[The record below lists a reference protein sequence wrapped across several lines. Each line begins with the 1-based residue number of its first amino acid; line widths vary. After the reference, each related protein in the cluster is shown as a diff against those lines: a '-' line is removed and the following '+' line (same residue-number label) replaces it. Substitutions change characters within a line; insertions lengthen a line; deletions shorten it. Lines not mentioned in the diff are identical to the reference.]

1 METDIE
7 RWLNFAVKVE
17 NKLQTINTGSYS
29 ENYISSISTLLKELR
44 SEAANFSGTSL
55 ADNQERYFK
64 VNQLAQKLRSTA
76 HFAHHA

>member
-17 NKLQTINTGSYS
+17 NKLQTINTDSYS
-29 ENYISSISTLLKELR
+29 ENYISGISNLLSELR
-44 SEAANFSGTSL
+44 REAANVSGTSL
-55 ADNQERYFK
+55 VDNQERYFK
-64 VNQLAQKLRSTA
+64 VNQLAQKLRNTA